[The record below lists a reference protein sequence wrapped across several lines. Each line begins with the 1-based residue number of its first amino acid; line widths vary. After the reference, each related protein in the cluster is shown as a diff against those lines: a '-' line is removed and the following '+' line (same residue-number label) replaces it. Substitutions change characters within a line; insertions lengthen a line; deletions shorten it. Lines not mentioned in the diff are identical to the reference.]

1 MIKREGRVDWLRLL
15 RNGVYLLL
23 GNVIVSMAIKFFYI
37 PDDLMIGGATGVAL
51 ILYRVLSIDTAL
63 TVFAINLVL
72 MITGAIVVGK
82 QFLIYTA
89 LSSMLYP
96 VCLKLLDLLPWAPPQ
111 IEDTMVRIAC
121 AGILAGVG
129 IGLVIRGGGS
139 TGGSDELGII
149 LNKLTAVP
157 VTTVITV
164 FDVGVLVVSFLFID
178 MQNVIYS
185 IVALMIEMMVM
196 NRVLMIGQSQTQLFI
211 VSGKPD
217 EVRQSLLTEANAGVT
232 RIKIQTGYLG
242 DETDA
247 LLCVIPKRKL
257 HKVESCV
264 HRIDPRAFLTITEI
278 NEVRGNGF
286 SYARTEAVKAEA
298 DK

>member
-1 MIKREGRVDWLRLL
+1 MLKKLGTVDWMRLL
-15 RNGVYLLL
+15 KNGICLVL
-23 GNVIVSMAIKFFYI
+23 GNIIVSIGVKYFYI
-37 PDDLMIGGATGVAL
+37 PNDLMVGGATGVAL
-51 ILYRVLSIDTAL
+51 ILYRVLSVDTAL
-63 TVFAINLVL
+63 TIFAMNLVL
-72 MITGAIVVGK
+72 MITGALIVGK

-96 VCLKLLDLLPWAPPQ
+96 LFLKALDLVSWAPPQ

-121 AGILAGVG
+121 AGILLGVG

-149 LNKLTAVP
+149 VNKLTSLP

-164 FDVGVLVVSFLFID
+164 FDIGVLVVSFLFID

-185 IVALMIEMMVM
+185 IVALLIEMLVM
-196 NRVLMIGQSQTQLFI
+196 NRVLLIGQSQTQLFI
-211 VSGKPD
+211 VSGQPD
-217 EVRQSLLTEANAGVT
+217 EVRQALLTEANAGVT

-242 DETDA
+242 EETDA
-247 LLCVIPKRKL
+247 LLCVIPRRKL
-257 HKVESCV
+257 HRTEACI
-264 HRIDPRAFLTITEI
+264 HRIDPRAFITITEI

-286 SYARTEAVKAEA
+286 SYARTEMAAK
-298 DK
+298 

>member
-1 MIKREGRVDWLRLL
+1 MLRQLSSSKWMRL
-15 RNGVYLLL
+15 VRNGLYLIV
-23 GNVIVSMAIKFFYI
+23 GNILVAMTVKFFYI
-37 PDDLMIGGATGVAL
+37 PNNLMIGGATGVAL
-51 ILYRVLSIDTAL
+51 ILYRLFSVDTAL
-63 TVFAINLVL
+63 TIFIINLVL
-72 MITGAIVVGK
+72 MILGAIFVGK

-96 VCLKLLDLLPWAPPQ
+96 LCLKLLDLLSLSAPE

-121 AGILAGVG
+121 GAILAGVG
-129 IGLVIRGGGS
+129 IGFVIRGGGS
-139 TGGSDELGII
+139 TGGSDELAVI
-149 LNKLTAVP
+149 LNKLFSTP
-157 VTTVITV
+157 VTTVISV
-164 FDVGVLVVSFLFID
+164 FDIGVLLISFLFSD
-178 MQNVIYS
+178 VQGVIYS
-185 IVALMIEMMVM
+185 IIALMIEMLVM

-257 HKVESCV
+257 RKTEEYIHQ
-264 HRIDPRAFLTITEI
+264 IDERAFITITEI
-278 NEVRGNGF
+278 NEVKGNGF
-286 SYARTEAVKAEA
+286 SYARMEMAEE
-298 DK
+298 

>member
-185 IVALMIEMMVM
+185 IVALMI
-196 NRVLMIGQSQTQLFI
+196 GQSQTQLFI

-286 SYARTEAVKAEA
+286 SYARTEAAKAEA

>member
-1 MIKREGRVDWLRLL
+1 MFKKPGAVDWVRLL
-15 RNGVYLLL
+15 KNGACLLL
-23 GNVIVSMAIKFFYI
+23 GNIIVSMAIKYFYI
-37 PDDLMIGGATGVAL
+37 PNDLMIGGATGVAL
-51 ILYRVLSIDTAL
+51 ILYRVLSVDTAL
-63 TVFAINLVL
+63 TIFVINLAL

-96 VCLKLLDLLPWAPPQ
+96 VCLKALDLLPWAPPQ

-121 AGILAGVG
+121 AGILAGLG

-149 LNKLTAVP
+149 VNKLTSVP

-164 FDVGVLVVSFLFID
+164 FDVGVLLVSFLFID

-185 IVALMIEMMVM
+185 IVALMIEMLVM
-196 NRVLMIGQSQTQLFI
+196 NRVLLIGQSQTQLFI

-217 EVRQSLLTEANAGVT
+217 EVRQALLTEANAGVT

-257 HKVESCV
+257 HKTETCI

-286 SYARTEAVKAEA
+286 SYARTEMAAK
-298 DK
+298 